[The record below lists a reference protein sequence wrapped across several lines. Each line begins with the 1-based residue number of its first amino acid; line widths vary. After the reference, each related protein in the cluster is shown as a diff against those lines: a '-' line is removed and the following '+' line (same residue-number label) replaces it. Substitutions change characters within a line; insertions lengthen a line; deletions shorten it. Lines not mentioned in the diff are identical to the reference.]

1 MSECDQLVGVVLSL
15 TELLRETS
23 TKPVLSQLLGMA
35 LLEASECLVRCGF
48 EPSGLTELGITEE
61 MIYYLDVKSRPAG
74 PDLGLIQQA
83 ARRVPYLRL
92 VGS

>member
-15 TELLRETS
+15 TELVGETGPK
-23 TKPVLSQLLGMA
+23 TVLQQLLSMA
-35 LLEASECLVRCGF
+35 LLEASECLVRGGF
-48 EPSGLTELGITEE
+48 EPSRLTELGLTED
-61 MIYYLDVKSRPAG
+61 MAYYLDVKCQSGSG
-74 PDLGLIQQA
+74 PGRLAQA